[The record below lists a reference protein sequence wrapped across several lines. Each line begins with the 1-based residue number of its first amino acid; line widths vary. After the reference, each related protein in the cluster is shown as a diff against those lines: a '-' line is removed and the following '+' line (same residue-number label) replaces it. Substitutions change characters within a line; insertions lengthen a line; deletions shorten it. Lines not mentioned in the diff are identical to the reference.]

1 MKIAVMLK
9 FINPIRAIKNYWLG
23 VVLCKRYNIKFSPWC
38 LKLEKGTH
46 FHNKSI
52 IINPFS
58 LNFVSIIY
66 HEIGHAF
73 HHKIVNYTNFF
84 NTNDTTWITSGS
96 GNQKRDYVRVLES
109 EVFASRFALKTKKCD
124 VAYLVKCFHT
134 YTSMVFQLNLHCTF
148 PAVIPRYTSV
158 IHYYST
164 KLLRF

>member
-1 MKIAVMLK
+1 MKVDVVLK
-9 FINPIRAIKNYWLG
+9 FINPIRVIKNYWLG
-23 VVLCKRYNIKFSPWC
+23 VILCKRYNIKFSPWC

-58 LNFVSIIY
+58 LNFFSIIY